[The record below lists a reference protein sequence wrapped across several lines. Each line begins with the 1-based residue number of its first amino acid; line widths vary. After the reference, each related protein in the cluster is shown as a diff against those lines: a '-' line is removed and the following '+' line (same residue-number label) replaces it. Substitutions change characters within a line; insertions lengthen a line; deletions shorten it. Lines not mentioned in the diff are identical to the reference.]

1 MKKGLIEKC
10 KSFYSKNKNKE
21 SFKAGVIFVGFII
34 ILLGLLDGAGILP
47 ITPFKGTI
55 CFIVFVIAILFIL
68 QRIYQKTGSEVF
80 IKLRNAFLFAG
91 AVELLLCQWHSF
103 HLFGGDYPQRT
114 LDFSQAQTV
123 NFDTV
128 VNQNIDSGAVS
139 LTFDDINI
147 PVGTVN
153 FDFDAPNSAIKDIT
167 IDIKDDTHSASYR
180 ISAVSARVIRGNER
194 SKSVVCNLSGN
205 VHSMCFRFYPSD
217 NEIVTLKSITLNAP
231 INVSFSLVRMAV
243 LLILYFCTA
252 MLVNS
257 AWGRK
262 SIEENK
268 RSFSVCAYC
277 ITAVFVAFALLIANL
292 GRYGDPNHSL
302 KKDFTSKS
310 GNQITQEIVDA
321 FEDGRT
327 YINDSPSEELLA
339 LENPYDWSQRDGIA
353 YPWDHL
359 LFDGKI
365 YSYYGIAPVL
375 VLFLPYHKLTG
386 YYFPTVWAVWIF
398 GCLGMLFLTKL
409 YLYFMRRFFPKMQT
423 SPVICGLVIMQLI
436 TGVWFCFCNPL
447 FYEIAQISGFVC
459 LTSGAYFLLSANI
472 LGKEGKISLWRLAL
486 SATCMS
492 LGVLSRPTLAV
503 YCVAAMFFLWL
514 GLKKYMSANE
524 KNKKASAAKF
534 IVCSLLPYVLLGGL
548 QMWYN
553 YVRFGSPTD
562 FGIQYSLT
570 INDFTQSQFHWHFVI
585 ITLYNYIMAIPD
597 FNIEFPFF
605 DCSAV
610 ETFYPQGYYFVATY
624 SAFGLLWKALPL
636 FSYAKGVQ
644 AYRQSACPQKRQYT
658 MLLVIVCILCPFI
671 VMFSVWE
678 SGYGARYCVDFAW
691 QMLIGALVI
700 AFIVYQKCSEN
711 MRRHLM
717 RVMAASTLI
726 CFIIVFGQTYL
737 WVRGSL
743 TAPLQSMLYS
753 FARLFE
759 VWR

>member
-1 MKKGLIEKC
+1 MKKGLVEKC
-10 KSFYSKNKNKE
+10 KKFYSSNKNKNG
-21 SFKAGVIFVGFII
+21 FKAALIFAGFII
-34 ILLGLLDGAGILP
+34 ILFGLLDGAGILS
-47 ITPFKGTI
+47 ITPFKGLI
-55 CFIVFVIAILFIL
+55 CFVVFVSIILYAL
-68 QRIYQKTGSEVF
+68 QRLYKKTSSEVF
-80 IKLRNAFLFAG
+80 SKLRNALIFAG
-91 AVELLLCQWHSF
+91 AVELLLCQWHTF
-103 HLFGGDYPQRT
+103 HLFGGDYQERT
-114 LDFSQAQTV
+114 LDFSQAEIV
-123 NFDTV
+123 NFDAV
-128 VNQNIDSGAVS
+128 VCQNIDSGAVS
-139 LTFDDINI
+139 LTFNDINI

-153 FDFDAPNSAIKDIT
+153 FDFEASNSAIKDIS
-167 IDIKDDTHSASYR
+167 IDIKDDTHSNAYR
-180 ISAVSARVIRGNER
+180 GSVALARIIRGDER
-194 SKSVVCNLSGN
+194 SKSIVCNFSGK
-205 VHSMCFRFYPSD
+205 VHSMCFRIYPSD
-217 NEIVTLKSITLNAP
+217 GEIITLKSITLNAP
-231 INVSFSLVRMAV
+231 INVRFSLVRMAV
-243 LLILYFCTA
+243 LLILYFSTA
-252 MLVNS
+252 MLMNS
-257 AWGRK
+257 LWGK
-262 SIEENK
+262 KTIEENK
-268 RSFSVCAYC
+268 RSLSMCAYC
-277 ITAVFVAFALLIANL
+277 ITAVLVAFALFIADL
-292 GRYGDPNHSL
+292 GRYGDPEHSL
-302 KKDFTSKS
+302 KKDFTETG

-339 LENPYDWSQRDGIA
+339 LENPYDWSQRDGMA

-359 LFDGKI
+359 LYDGKI
-365 YSYYGIAPVL
+365 YSYYGIAPVI

-436 TGVWFCFCNPL
+436 SGIWFCFCNPL

-459 LTSGAYFLLSANI
+459 LTSGAYFLLSANV

-503 YCVAAMFFLWL
+503 YCVAAMFFLWF

-524 KNKKASAAKF
+524 KNKKSSAAKF
-534 IVCSLLPYVLLGGL
+534 IACSLLPYVLLGGL

-553 YVRFGSPTD
+553 YARFGSPFD

-570 INDFTQSQFHWHFVI
+570 INDFTQSQFHWHFVL

-597 FNIEFPFF
+597 FVMDYPFF
-605 DCSAV
+605 DCSPV

-624 SAFGLLWKALPL
+624 TAFGLLWKALPL
-636 FSYAKGVQ
+636 FSYARGVQ
-644 AYRQSACPQKRQYT
+644 AYRQSDSPQKRQYT
-658 MLLVIVCILCPFI
+658 MLLLIVCIICPFI

-700 AFIVYQKCSEN
+700 AFIVYQKCSES

-717 RVMAASTLI
+717 RVMAVSTLI
-726 CFIIVFGQTYL
+726 SFIFVFGQTYL

-743 TAPLQSMLYS
+743 STDLQGLLYR